1 MSQILQNKKSKLIV
15 ILFMILFLSLWTM
28 SVFAGE
34 KFCPYC
40 GEETPPDARFCSYCG
55 QELAGEKLPKIRHYG
70 IGFGY
75 GFDILADDSG
85 SLALYLDYVSDS
97 GLGCQLNM
105 AFYTS
110 YSESADSVF
119 IFPMIMKYQLQKA
132 SGVSPYFGIG
142 LSYGRCEYYDWSS
155 YPYEFE
161 EWDGI
166 VPVFCGGITFFS
178 NSPVEVSWDGKYFLN
193 PDYFK
198 ASTFFLSALVSLNW

>member
-1 MSQILQNKKSKLIV
+1 MNQILQNNRAKLSI
-15 ILFMILFLSLWTM
+15 IFFMTLLLSLSTI
-28 SVFAGE
+28 SVFAGG

-40 GEETPPDARFCSYCG
+40 GEEILPDARFCSYCG
-55 QELAGEKLPKIRHYG
+55 QELEGEKLPKIRHYG

-75 GFDILADDSG
+75 GFDILADDSL
-85 SLALYLDYVSDS
+85 SLALCLDYVSDS

-105 AFYTS
+105 AFYTT
-110 YSESADSVF
+110 YSESVDSVF
-119 IFPMIMKYQLQKA
+119 IFPMIMKYQFQKA

-142 LSYGRCEYYDWSS
+142 LSYSWYEYSDWSS

-193 PDYFK
+193 PYFIK
-198 ASTFFLSALVSLNW
+198 ASAFFLSGLVSLNW

>member
-1 MSQILQNKKSKLIV
+1 M
-15 ILFMILFLSLWTM
+15 MLFLSLWTI
-28 SVFAGE
+28 SVFAGG

-40 GEETPPDARFCSYCG
+40 GEEISPDARFCSYCG
-55 QELAGEKLPKIRHYG
+55 QELEGEKLPKIRHYG

-75 GFDILADDSG
+75 GFDILADDSI
-85 SLALYLDYVSDS
+85 SLSLHLDYVSDS
-97 GLGCQLNM
+97 GLGTQLNM

-110 YSESADSVF
+110 YSESVDSSF
-119 IFPMIMKYQLQKA
+119 IFPMIIKYQLQKA
-132 SGVSPYFGIG
+132 SGVSPYLGIG
-142 LSYGRCEYYDWSS
+142 LCYGWYERSNWPN
-155 YPYEFE
+155 YPLVLDR
-161 EWDGI
+161 WDGI